1 MIYDIKE
8 GKAYIAKA
16 SLVNLGNTSKQGV
29 FFKTDATKFLE
40 IIDKLYKK
48 ELEKRSE
55 SPTGAYIEFTVLP
68 LNHDSDKYS
77 HSVKININL
86 DYYE

>member
-8 GKAYIAKA
+8 DKAYIAKA
-16 SLVNLGNTSKQGV
+16 SLTNLGNTSKQGV

-40 IIDKLYKK
+40 IIDKLYSMELKK
-48 ELEKRSE
+48 KSKT
-55 SPTGAYIEFTVLP
+55 PIGATVEFTVLP

-86 DYYE
+86 NYDE